1 MAQSLSAVYLHLVF
15 STKNRYPFLRDAAI
29 RNEIHAY
36 LGGITKT
43 LGCPPLIVGG
53 VEDHVHLLC
62 RMARGITQSD
72 WVKEIKRVSSIWIKQ
87 RDPACAGFAW
97 QAGYG
102 VFSVSASMLE
112 RTREY
117 IVNQEPHHK
126 KQTFQDEYRALLGKH
141 GMEWDEHF
149 VWD

>member
-15 STKNRYPFLRDAAI
+15 STKNRYPFLRDAVI
-29 RNEIHAY
+29 RNEMHAY

-72 WVKEIKRVSSIWIKQ
+72 WVKEIKRVSSIWIKH
-87 RDPACAGFAW
+87 RDPASAGFAW

-102 VFSVSASMLE
+102 VFSVSAWMLE

-117 IVNQEPHHK
+117 IVNQEPHHHQ
-126 KQTFQDEYRALLGKH
+126 QTFQDEYRALLGKH
-141 GMEWDEHF
+141 GIEWDEHF